1 MIHKN
6 KIKTS
11 SNLNL
16 LKYEL
21 RILQTAI
28 ATKSQPNFYQW
39 LMLNIE
45 VDNCSASRTALIG
58 DKCYS
63 AFKEKVSWHTAKA
76 NCEALGLTLASID
89 NQAENNMLH
98 LITEPIGVD
107 KCSNIWT
114 GLKSSLTVNGRTE
127 GTWSW
132 IVDPDSPIPV
142 VEGTSFEYWESN
154 QQDGGGDVPICGGT
168 YPYTTNSQ
176 WFDHSCAYLACYA
189 CMDHASPHV
198 VPPRK
203 YTGKKE

>member
-1 MIHKN
+1 MAEEMFRSVEVLIRTQLIVNGLIIPVPILPVMHAWIMPAQANTLVRKNDKSRVNVVMECLLIYHKN

-89 NQAENNMLH
+89 NQAE
-98 LITEPIGVD
+98 ITCFI
-107 KCSNIWT
+107 
-114 GLKSSLTVNGRTE
+114 
-127 GTWSW
+127 
-132 IVDPDSPIPV
+132 
-142 VEGTSFEYWESN
+142 
-154 QQDGGGDVPICGGT
+154 
-168 YPYTTNSQ
+168 
-176 WFDHSCAYLACYA
+176 
-189 CMDHASPHV
+189 
-198 VPPRK
+198 
-203 YTGKKE
+203 